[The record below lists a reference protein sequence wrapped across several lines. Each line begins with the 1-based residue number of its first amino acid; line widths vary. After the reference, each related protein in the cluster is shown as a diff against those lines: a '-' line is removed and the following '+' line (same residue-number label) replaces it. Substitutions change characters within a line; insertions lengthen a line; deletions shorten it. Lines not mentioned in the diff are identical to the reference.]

1 MTYQSKYEHWLKN
14 ADENTV
20 RELRTLGDA
29 EIKDRFL
36 KDMEFGTG
44 GIRGVI
50 GAGTDRINIYTIRKA
65 TKGFA
70 DYIKSYGADAAR
82 RGVVI
87 AHDNRRM
94 SREFAENTA
103 GVLAAEEIHVY
114 LFSTLHTT
122 PQLSFAVRFK
132 NAFGGVVITAS
143 HNPPEYNGYKLY
155 DETGCQLVPRYT
167 DRVIEHINA
176 VEDVFAIK
184 CDNKSDK
191 IELVGDEI
199 DSAYYEKVAEL
210 CSNDGLDKDFKIVYS
225 PQHGTGAVPVVHM
238 LKKLGYQVYPV
249 IEQMSCDPEFS
260 NTKNPN
266 PESDAAFELPIEYAE
281 KIGAELVIVTD
292 PDCDR
297 LGVAVRTNRGFVRLT
312 GNQSGA
318 VLLEY
323 VLKRR
328 SSIKNG
334 VMISTI
340 VTSDVGDKIAAAY
353 GVKTEK
359 TLTGFKF
366 IGDKIREHEQRG
378 DAEFVFGYEESYGCL
393 IGDFVRD
400 KDGVQASVML
410 CEAAAYY
417 KKQGLNLVDVLNNI
431 YENYGYSMDYL
442 SSITIKGIGGAE
454 KIREITSNL
463 RSNPPKKIAGM
474 NVIKVEDYLSDN
486 TGLPKSDVIKLY
498 TDDGSWIAVR
508 PSGTE
513 PKCKFYYGV
522 CAQDKPS
529 AEEKLSVMRKCIEP
543 DA

>member
-1 MTYQSKYEHWLKN
+1 MNYKEKYEYWLNN
-14 ADENTV
+14 ADADTV
-20 RELRTLGDA
+20 QELSALSDT
-29 EIKDRFL
+29 EIKSRFN
-36 KDMEFGTG
+36 KDIEFGTG

-50 GAGTDRINIYTIRKA
+50 GAGTDRINIYTVRKA

-70 DYIKSYGADAAR
+70 DYIKGFGTDAMR

-87 AHDNRRM
+87 AYDNRRM
-94 SREFAENTA
+94 SKEFAQNTA
-103 GVLAAEEIHVY
+103 GVLAAEGIQVY

-132 NAFGGVVITAS
+132 NAYGGVVITAS
-143 HNPPEYNGYKLY
+143 HNPAEYNGYKLY

-176 VEDVFAIK
+176 VKDVFSIE
-184 CDNKSDK
+184 CDPNSDK
-191 IELVGDEI
+191 IELIGEEI
-199 DSAYYEKVAEL
+199 DAAYYEQTAKL
-210 CSNDGLDKDFKIVYS
+210 CSKDGLDKAFKIVYS

-238 LKKLGYQVYPV
+238 LKSLGYQVFPV
-249 IEQMSCDPEFS
+249 TEQMIPDSEFS

-266 PESDAAFELPIEYAE
+266 PESDEAFELPIKYAE
-281 KIGAELVIVTD
+281 KIGAALVIVTD

-297 LGVAVRTNRGFVRLT
+297 LGVAVSTPEGFVRLT

-318 VLLEY
+318 ILLEY

-328 SSIKNG
+328 GSVRNG
-334 VMISTI
+334 VMINTI
-340 VTSDVGDKIAAAY
+340 VTSDLGDRIAGAY
-353 GVKTEK
+353 GVRTEK

-366 IGDKIREHEQRG
+366 IGDKIHEHEQLG

-393 IGDFVRD
+393 IGDYVRD
-400 KDGVQASVML
+400 KDGIQASVML

-417 KKQGLNLVDVLNNI
+417 RQQGLNLVDVINRI
-431 YENYGYSMDYL
+431 YAEYGYCMDYL
-442 SSITIKGIGGAE
+442 CSITMKGIDGAE
-454 KIREITSNL
+454 KIRAITSAL
-463 RSNPPKKIAGM
+463 RSNPPKEIAGLT
-474 NVIKVEDYLSDN
+474 VIKTEDYLLED

-513 PKCKFYYGV
+513 PKCKFYYSI
-522 CAQDKPS
+522 CAQNKDC
-529 AEEKLSVMRKCIEP
+529 AEEKLTAIRKCLEP

>member
-1 MTYQSKYEHWLKN
+1 MDYREKYEYWLAN
-14 ADENTV
+14 ADEETAE
-20 RELRTLGDA
+20 ELRTLDDK
-29 EIKDRFL
+29 EIKSRFYT
-36 KDMEFGTG
+36 DMQFGTG

-50 GAGTDRINIYTIRKA
+50 GAGTDRINIYTIRRA

-70 DYIKSYGADAAR
+70 EYIKSFGDEAML

-87 AHDNRRM
+87 AHDNRRC
-94 SREFAENTA
+94 SQEFARNTA
-103 GVLAAEEIHVY
+103 GVLAAEGIKVY
-114 LFSTLHTT
+114 LFPTLHTT
-122 PQLSFAVRFK
+122 PQLSFAVRYK
-132 NAFGGVVITAS
+132 HAFGGVVITAS

-167 DRVIEHINA
+167 DKVIAYINE
-176 VEDVFAIK
+176 VRDVFSIK
-184 CDNKSDK
+184 CDVDSDK
-191 IELVGDEI
+191 IEILTDEV
-199 DSAYYEKVAEL
+199 DAAYYDEVAKL
-210 CSNDGLDKDFKIVYS
+210 CAADGLDKDFRIIYS

-238 LKKLGYQVYPV
+238 LKRLGYNVTPV
-249 IEQMSCDPEFS
+249 MEQMNPDPEFS

-266 PESDAAFELPIEYAE
+266 PESEEAFELPIARAE
-281 KIGAELVIVTD
+281 EEGADLVIVTD

-297 LGVAVRTNRGFVRLT
+297 LGVAVRTKDGFVRLS

-323 VLKRR
+323 VLRR
-328 SSIKNG
+328 RGDIKNG

-340 VTSDVGDKIAAAY
+340 VTSDLGDRIAAAY

-366 IGDKIREHEQRG
+366 IGDKIHEHEQRG

-417 KKQGLNLVDVLNNI
+417 RRMGKNLAEVLEEI
-431 YENYGYSMDYL
+431 YQKYGYSMDYL
-442 SSITIKGIGGAE
+442 ASVTLKGIDGAE
-454 KIREITSNL
+454 KIRAITAAL
-463 RSNPPKKIAGM
+463 RAAPPEELGGAA
-474 NVIKVEDYLSDN
+474 VVRCEDYLAEG

-498 TDDGSWIAVR
+498 TADGSWVAVR

-513 PKCKFYYGV
+513 PKCKFYYSV
-522 CAQDKPS
+522 ASKNRAA
-529 AEEKLSVMRKCIEP
+529 AEEKLAVLRGCIEP
-543 DA
+543 Q